1 MRYERHWS
9 FHNPVRIV
17 SGSGSI
23 SDLSSHV
30 EERGAGTGIIVTSPG
45 FTKRGL
51 SAGLAERLGERQ
63 VEIIDDVSPNPT
75 VESIEAYRDHIG
87 GRNIAFV
94 VGLGGGSV
102 LDTAKSLSCLLGLED
117 RNFSLKEHLA
127 EGLPLP
133 DDSPVPLTAVPT
145 TAGTGSEVTPF
156 ATLWDGESGKKYS
169 LTRPDL
175 YPATALLDAELT
187 LTLPEEI
194 TIVTGLDVLS
204 HALESV
210 WNVNA
215 GPVSISCAAR
225 AIDIALNTL
234 PVLLEEPRNLER
246 RAKMLTGS
254 LFGGLCISATRTALA
269 HSMSYPVTARLGVP
283 HGLACSYTL
292 PALLK
297 FNARFD
303 DGRMALA
310 AKLAGCGSV
319 EGLLQ
324 RVEELFERVGV
335 EKLLAGYDVKAENV
349 MDLADQMFT
358 PERSGNNLGPAGLE
372 EVRAILKESVPG

>member
-1 MRYERHWS
+1 VRYERQWS

-17 SGSGSI
+17 SRPSLI

-30 EERGAGTGIIVTSPG
+30 NGRGTGAGIIVTSPG

-51 SAGLAERLGERQ
+51 TASLVERLGKRR

-75 VESIEAYRDHIG
+75 VESIEAYRDRFG

-94 VGLGGGSV
+94 VGVGSGSV
-102 LDTAKSLSCLLGLED
+102 LDTAKALSCLLGLEN
-117 RNFSLKEHLA
+117 RNFSLKKHLA

-156 ATLWDGESGKKYS
+156 ATLWDGKSGKKYS

-175 YPATALLDAELT
+175 YPATALLDPELT
-187 LTLPEEI
+187 LTLPEKI

-215 GPVSISCAAR
+215 GPVSVSCAAR
-225 AIDIALNTL
+225 AIDITLNTL
-234 PVLLEEPRNLER
+234 PLLLGEPRNLER

-297 FNARFD
+297 YNARFD
-303 DGRMALA
+303 DGRIAMAA
-310 AKLAGCGSV
+310 EMAGCGSV

-324 RVEELFERVGV
+324 RIEELFERVGV
-335 EKLLAGYDVKAENV
+335 EKLLDGYDVKAENV
-349 MDLADQMFT
+349 MDLADQMFA

-372 EVRAILKESVPG
+372 EVQLILKESMPG